1 MLTVVD
7 TSPVQSFLT
16 ALLERNFAKLEQTL
30 SANVRF
36 RALVPPGFR
45 EREGAASARELIQSW
60 FGDVDIFDV
69 QFVTVEAICDC
80 VHAGY
85 RMRLRENGAWYLCE
99 QHLYAQTGAG
109 HIDSLDLICSGFRR
123 ANAELDDLPRRER
136 EQPAGLRD
144 EPFARIERGVI
155 FVRPE

>member
-7 TSPVQSFLT
+7 TSPVQSFVT
-16 ALLERNFAKLEQTL
+16 ALVERDFVKLEQTL
-30 SANVRF
+30 CEDIRF

-45 EREGAASARELIQSW
+45 EREGAASARQLIQSW

-69 QFVTVEAICDC
+69 QYLTVEAIGDC
-80 VHAGY
+80 IHAGY
-85 RMRLRENGAWYLCE
+85 RVRVREGGAWYLCE
-99 QHLYAQTGAG
+99 QHLFGQTSGG
-109 HIDSLDLICSGFRR
+109 RIESLNLICSGFRP
-123 ANAELDDLPRRER
+123 AQCEIEVLPRRER
-136 EQPAGLRD
+136 EDAAGLRD